1 MFAIFKGWSIDGAC
15 PFRIVVG
22 KVDDDA
28 SKTTGM
34 VMSMFLCADFR
45 VRALGGTDA

>member
-28 SKTTGM
+28 SAT
-34 VMSMFLCADFR
+34 R
-45 VRALGGTDA
+45 VEEDNGDGNVNVLVR